1 MDIFKIFNSF
11 ICHLHTKALIEKQ
24 TIWGAVEV
32 HIESVTTNRTPQN
45 KQRCYICQFF
55 ANSISKIKCCSCT
68 KYGLS
73 RKKKKTMVQKVL
85 AETPVI

>member
-45 KQRCYICQFF
+45 KQRNLYF
-55 ANSISKIKCCSCT
+55 AIFVNF
-68 KYGLS
+68 S
-73 RKKKKTMVQKVL
+73 RTPYQK
-85 AETPVI
+85 